1 VTSRFTVDAI
11 FKTIENAVGP
21 AGERRV
27 HVGRL
32 AESLVPQS
40 SEARFAVKRGPNRDK
55 WYRSSRLG
63 EASFFLFL
71 TTWLRHRYT
80 TPMESMPK
88 AEMPSGALVLL
99 ILRVL
104 RSGALHGYAIAQRIH
119 VLSSEVLHVE
129 EGSLYPALQK
139 ILLKGWV
146 TAEWGISET
155 NRKVRFYRLTPAGR
169 RQLEAELS
177 EYDRVNGAIQSV
189 LRTA

>member
-1 VTSRFTVDAI
+1 
-11 FKTIENAVGP
+11 
-21 AGERRV
+21 
-27 HVGRL
+27 
-32 AESLVPQS
+32 
-40 SEARFAVKRGPNRDK
+40 
-55 WYRSSRLG
+55 
-63 EASFFLFL
+63 
-71 TTWLRHRYT
+71 
-80 TPMESMPK
+80 MPK
-88 AEMPSGALVLL
+88 ADMPSGALVLL

-155 NRKVRFYRLTPAGR
+155 NRKVRFYRLTPAGK

>member
-1 VTSRFTVDAI
+1 
-11 FKTIENAVGP
+11 
-21 AGERRV
+21 
-27 HVGRL
+27 
-32 AESLVPQS
+32 
-40 SEARFAVKRGPNRDK
+40 
-55 WYRSSRLG
+55 
-63 EASFFLFL
+63 
-71 TTWLRHRYT
+71 
-80 TPMESMPK
+80 MPK

-119 VLSSEVLHVE
+119 ALSSEVLHVE

-155 NRKVRFYRLTPAGR
+155 NRKVRFYSLTPAGR

-177 EYDRVNGAIQSV
+177 QYDRVNGAIQSV